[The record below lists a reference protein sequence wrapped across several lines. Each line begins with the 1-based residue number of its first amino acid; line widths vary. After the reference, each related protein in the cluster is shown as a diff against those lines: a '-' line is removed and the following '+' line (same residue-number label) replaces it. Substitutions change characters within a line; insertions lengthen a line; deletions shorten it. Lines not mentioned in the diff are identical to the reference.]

1 MPVRNRKMPAIL
13 SENLDMGAF
22 FMRKN
27 LKGFYIVLL
36 VFILSVI
43 GKYGS
48 YLQSEDVFSTQIQR
62 QNKKLSQ
69 KEKNTKVYA
78 SGVPIGIYVKT
89 EGILVLG
96 LQQVECQNGKSVCP
110 AACKIKAGDYILTLN
125 GQKITTKQQF
135 IHLLQ
140 KNREKEIVLTIK
152 RKKKIIK
159 IKIKPVYSGKNNCYQ
174 IGVWIRNDTQG
185 IGTITFI
192 REDGTFAALGH
203 GISDGDIGVQ
213 FLIEGG
219 SAYRADI
226 ASILK
231 GKAGKPGEVIGTI
244 NYVPQNYLGEI
255 YANTTG
261 GIFGKM
267 IKNKKEFCV
276 GEKLPVAKK
285 SEIQTGRAYLRSS
298 ISGKSKEYS
307 IEIEKI
313 FLHEKDSL
321 KTLKI
326 KVTDPELIALTGGII
341 QGLSGSP
348 ILQNGKLVGAVTHVL
363 IDNPKMGY
371 GIFAESMIE

>member
-1 MPVRNRKMPAIL
+1 MPAIL

-22 FMRKN
+22 FMRKD

-140 KNREKEIVLTIK
+140 KNREKEIVLTVK
-152 RKKKIIK
+152 RKNKIIK

-307 IEIEKI
+307 IEIERI

-326 KVTDPELIALTGGII
+326 KVTDSELISLTGGII

-363 IDNPKMGY
+363 IDNPEMGY
-371 GIFAESMIE
+371 GIFAESMLE

>member
-1 MPVRNRKMPAIL
+1 
-13 SENLDMGAF
+13 
-22 FMRKN
+22 
-27 LKGFYIVLL
+27 
-36 VFILSVI
+36 
-43 GKYGS
+43 
-48 YLQSEDVFSTQIQR
+48 
-62 QNKKLSQ
+62 
-69 KEKNTKVYA
+69 
-78 SGVPIGIYVKT
+78 
-89 EGILVLG
+89 
-96 LQQVECQNGKSVCP
+96 
-110 AACKIKAGDYILTLN
+110 
-125 GQKITTKQQF
+125 
-135 IHLLQ
+135 
-140 KNREKEIVLTIK
+140 
-152 RKKKIIK
+152 
-159 IKIKPVYSGKNNCYQ
+159 IKPVYSGKNNCYQ

-371 GIFAESMIE
+371 GIFAESMLE

>member
-1 MPVRNRKMPAIL
+1 MPAIL

-62 QNKKLSQ
+62 QNRKLSQ

-110 AACKIKAGDYILTLN
+110 AAC
-125 GQKITTKQQF
+125 
-135 IHLLQ
+135 
-140 KNREKEIVLTIK
+140 
-152 RKKKIIK
+152 
-159 IKIKPVYSGKNNCYQ
+159 KIKPVYSGKNNCYQ

-363 IDNPKMGY
+363 IDNPEMGY
-371 GIFAESMIE
+371 GIFAESMLE

>member
-1 MPVRNRKMPAIL
+1 MPATAIL